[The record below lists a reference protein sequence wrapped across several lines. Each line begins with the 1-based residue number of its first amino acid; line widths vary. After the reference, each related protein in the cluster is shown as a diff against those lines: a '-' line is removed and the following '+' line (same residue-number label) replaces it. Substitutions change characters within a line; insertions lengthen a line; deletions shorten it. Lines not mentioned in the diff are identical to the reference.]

1 MKNTEILEK
10 TPENLQ
16 KISTYIESEKIGII
30 HTDNFYGFII
40 NGNSESSAR
49 EIYDIKGRD
58 NKKPLCYSTNK
69 LEMENFGEICE
80 GARKISE
87 RWPAPI
93 SFIVKKKGSVPDY
106 ITSGLDSVLLVCID
120 DYTEKL
126 SSLCNVPIAATS
138 ANLSGEESIV
148 SFKKV
153 FDEFNGIVDFIVRGD
168 DSCRGQATTVV
179 NFSKGKPFIQRTGPV
194 SYMEVKGLIAEVEK
208 AETQH

>member
-1 MKNTEILEK
+1 MRNTEILEK
-10 TPENLQ
+10 TYENLQ
-16 KISTYIESEKIGII
+16 KISDYIESGKIGII

-49 EIYDIKGRD
+49 EIYNIKGRD
-58 NKKPLCYSTNK
+58 NGKPLCYSTNK
-69 LEMENFGEICE
+69 LEMDKYGVICE
-80 GARKISE
+80 GAQKISE

-93 SFIVKKKGSVPDY
+93 SFIVKKTDSVPDY

-126 SSLCNVPIAATS
+126 SSICNVPIAATS

-148 SFKKV
+148 SFNNV
-153 FDEFNGIVDFIVRGD
+153 FEQFNGVVDFIVRGD

-179 NFSKGKPFIQRTGPV
+179 NFSKEKPFIQRTGPV
-194 SYMEVKGLIAEVEK
+194 NHSEVIELIGDI
-208 AETQH
+208 ETP